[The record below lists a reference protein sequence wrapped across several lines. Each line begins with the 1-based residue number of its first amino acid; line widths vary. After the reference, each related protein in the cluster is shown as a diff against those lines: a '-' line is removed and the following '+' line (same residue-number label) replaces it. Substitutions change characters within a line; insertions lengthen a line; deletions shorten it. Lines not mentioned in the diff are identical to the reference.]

1 MLNNG
6 VVYVQK
12 IERSESYTLLMEMGL
27 QGGQL

>member
-1 MLNNG
+1 MLNNE

-12 IERSESYTLLMEMGL
+12 IGRSESYTLLMEMGL